1 MVIVANMP
9 DNKPTRKSDNS
20 FDKKQIYKIKVL
32 MCKKSNKL
40 LRFHFEF
47 KHYGYESIFQTFQK
61 QITEKNQ
68 LNVRGKPT
76 EVQ

>member
-1 MVIVANMP
+1 
-9 DNKPTRKSDNS
+9 
-20 FDKKQIYKIKVL
+20 
-32 MCKKSNKL
+32 MCKKSNKF

-47 KHYGYESIFQTFQK
+47 KHYCYENIFQTFQK
-61 QITEKNQ
+61 EIAEKNQ